1 MNEGKN
7 QVTVPYAAYE
17 YMLNREDRQQKRMSI
32 IIILLIVL
40 LVVSNVI
47 WIVAWSQYD
56 YVDDYSIDAKQD
68 GDGVNIVG
76 GGDIDYGT
84 DSKKWS
90 IPLSHQSE

>member
-1 MNEGKN
+1 MNEEKN

-17 YMLNREDRQQKRMSI
+17 YMLNREDRQRKRMSI

-56 YVDDYSIDAKQD
+56 YVTVVYSVDAKQE

-76 GGDIDYGT
+76 GGDIDYVPEGENN
-84 DSKKWS
+84 
-90 IPLSHQSE
+90 P

>member
-1 MNEGKN
+1 MNEEKN

-17 YMLNREDRQQKRMSI
+17 YMLNREDRQRKRMSI

-56 YVDDYSIDAKQD
+56 YVTDDYSVDAKQE

-76 GGDIDYGT
+76 GGDIDYVPEGENN
-84 DSKKWS
+84 
-90 IPLSHQSE
+90 P